1 MRPHE
6 QGFFCFVDRPGDTFR
21 WGGENVSAAEFTGV
35 VASCPGVSDAAAQG
49 VQRCARMSEL
59 LGPDNPAQ
67 SGRTNLPIVTGL
79 VIPFLAEAYRAR
91 R

>member
-35 VASCPGVSDAAAQG
+35 VASVSDAAAHG
-49 VQRCARMSEL
+49 VQRRARMSEL
-59 LGPDNPAQ
+59 LGPDYPAQ